1 MEEQIR
7 RLRAAQDMV
16 RILLGNAEAQD
27 ADAVMKDYTLT
38 KLS

>member
-1 MEEQIR
+1 MEEQIM

-16 RILLGNAEAQD
+16 RILLGNAEAKE
-27 ADAVMKDYTLT
+27 ADAVMREYAVT